1 MQSLHDNYKLC
12 AELRPKEICLVLE
25 QFRKDKFIR
34 QYHKHVPAH
43 RLSNDSLSN
52 LLFAMVIRF
61 SDLDAET
68 IVRCYLNARGKKP
81 SADKGHL
88 RCAVSRP
95 EPGVSRWYCGID
107 TIAWADQVVRASEF
121 RLDASAT

>member
-1 MQSLHDNYKLC
+1 MQNLHDNYKLC
-12 AELRPKEICLVLE
+12 AELRPKKICLVLE
-25 QFRKDKFIR
+25 QFTKDKFVR
-34 QYHKHVPAH
+34 QYHEHVPAH
-43 RLSNDSLSN
+43 RLSHDSLSN

-61 SDLDAET
+61 SGLDAET
-68 IVRCYLNARGKKP
+68 IVRCYLNDRDKKP
-81 SADKGHL
+81 SADKDHL

-121 RLDASAT
+121 RLGAFAT